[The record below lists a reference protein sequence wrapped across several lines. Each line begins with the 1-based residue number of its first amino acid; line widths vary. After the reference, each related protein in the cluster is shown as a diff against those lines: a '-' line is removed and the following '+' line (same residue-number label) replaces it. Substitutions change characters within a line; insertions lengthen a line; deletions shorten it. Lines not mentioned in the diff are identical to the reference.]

1 MATLAE
7 INTAIRTAAANVG
20 VSVYMGHI
28 YDYAVVDNPIGFT
41 DPVLVVEPPTGSG
54 NMIRTNAL
62 QTDYQLKL
70 YMLTSDTVDSGADI
84 TENGPTSTARQ
95 ILFEQMDSK
104 MTEFVWSFTNLIK
117 GINTLRLI
125 APSSIQA
132 VDQYTDKMQAG
143 VIRVLGL
150 RNVVANPQC
159 QTV

>member
-1 MATLAE
+1 
-7 INTAIRTAAANVG
+7 
-20 VSVYMGHI
+20 
-28 YDYAVVDNPIGFT
+28 
-41 DPVLVVEPPTGSG
+41 
-54 NMIRTNAL
+54 
-62 QTDYQLKL
+62 
-70 YMLTSDTVDSGADI
+70 MLTSDTVDSGADI

-159 QTV
+159 AA